1 MGAGVGRNT
10 SIRLRVTP
18 MPCALSP
25 RHLSLSDRDPGRSPG
40 EWRNIHSRRRSRQS
54 ANLTI
59 AHDVEGDHREEG
71 RRRRRGRR
79 SGGREGGRAARSPA
93 ANCATAYVTVRP
105 SSARARLV
113 YPLRISRS
121 LLSVAIR
128 CKLRCVLQTMGA
140 STQCDCHSAC
150 ALSDRAFEF

>member
-40 EWRNIHSRRRSRQS
+40 EWRNIHSRRWRRRQS

-59 AHDVEGDHREEG
+59 AHDVEGDHREEE
-71 RRRRRGRR
+71 
-79 SGGREGGRAARSPA
+79 GGEGEDGGAEGEREGGLL
-93 ANCATAYVTVRP
+93 
-105 SSARARLV
+105 ARLPPTV
-113 YPLRISRS
+113 QPH
-121 LLSVAIR
+121 
-128 CKLRCVLQTMGA
+128 M
-140 STQCDCHSAC
+140 
-150 ALSDRAFEF
+150 